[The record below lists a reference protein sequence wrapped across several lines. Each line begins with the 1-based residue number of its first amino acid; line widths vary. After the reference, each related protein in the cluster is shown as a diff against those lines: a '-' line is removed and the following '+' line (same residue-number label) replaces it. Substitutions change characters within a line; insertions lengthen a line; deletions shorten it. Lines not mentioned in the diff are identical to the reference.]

1 MYIKLALEQN
11 LNIGLISF
19 NGSLV
24 NYVFGFQIKFIS
36 LQLMKRT
43 FPLDH
48 VYIGSDAGNNNIYF
62 I

>member
-1 MYIKLALEQN
+1 M
-11 LNIGLISF
+11 
-19 NGSLV
+19 SLV